1 DQVTQQNAAL
11 VEQTATASQ
20 RMDEQSRE
28 LQQLIAFFQLENQQL
43 LADAVAMNIPDT
55 AREDSS
61 QLPTQL
67 HASHQPEIRV
77 WRDQYFVP
85 ATIVMRK
92 HKRSQTELAI
102 STLQRRS
109 HSSLRALNVQD
120 HSARTPK

>member
-1 DQVTQQNAAL
+1 QSLGCWPNGKQREHLESPDQVTQQNAAL

-67 HASHQPEIRV
+67 HASHQPETRV
-77 WRDQYFVP
+77 WQDQYFAP
-85 ATIVMRK
+85 ATI
-92 HKRSQTELAI
+92 E
-102 STLQRRS
+102 
-109 HSSLRALNVQD
+109 
-120 HSARTPK
+120 

>member
-1 DQVTQQNAAL
+1 MIRANPMFQSLGCWPNGKQREHLESPDQVTQQNAAL

-67 HASHQPEIRV
+67 HASHQPETRV
-77 WRDQYFVP
+77 WQDQYFAP
-85 ATIVMRK
+85 ATI
-92 HKRSQTELAI
+92 E
-102 STLQRRS
+102 
-109 HSSLRALNVQD
+109 
-120 HSARTPK
+120 